1 MKKEKTYM
9 EYYIL
14 ALQIFSLLPLPY
26 FALVVGSARSLLRE
40 GVCSFLFRTGIECL
54 PRLWTLFLSF
64 LYRITLNEIAVYFTI
79 LLMPLFLSLFL
90 KKRINDRKFIT
101 KASYVFLIVAFI
113 GVVLRTLDILK
124 RGADPYNTMGYSIE
138 LFTGLLLLS
147 GIRRLKESA

>member
-14 ALQIFSLLPLPY
+14 ALQILSLLPLPY
-26 FALVVGSARSLLRE
+26 FALVVGSARALLRE

-54 PRLWTLFLSF
+54 PRMWTLFLSF